1 MGRLSRLFWRA
12 LVGGLFLGLLT
23 GALLSVQAPVLTVED
38 AKAGRHLLDIEVRPK
53 ETFSLSYRHSVT
65 QDMVSGTFEVDADG
79 SFWVK
84 ETTFRSPG
92 PGLPEPRPG
101 EEYEIS
107 GGLIRYRPS
116 GQRLEELS
124 VFIHP
129 FTEHAIHIRGK
140 SLNISQAVRQGA
152 LVKIRVEW
160 RSPWR
165 RWGQKMGALL
175 SRAR

>member
-1 MGRLSRLFWRA
+1 M
-12 LVGGLFLGLLT
+12 GLLT
-23 GALLSVQAPVLTVED
+23 GALLSIRAPVLIVEE
-38 AKAGRHLLDIEVRPK
+38 AKIGRRLLDIDVRPK
-53 ETFSLSYRHSVT
+53 ETFTMSYRHSVT

-92 PGLPEPRPG
+92 SGLPEPRPG

-124 VFIHP
+124 VFVHP
-129 FTEHAIHIRGK
+129 FTEHTLVVKGM
-140 SLNISQAVRQGA
+140 SVNLSQAVPPGA